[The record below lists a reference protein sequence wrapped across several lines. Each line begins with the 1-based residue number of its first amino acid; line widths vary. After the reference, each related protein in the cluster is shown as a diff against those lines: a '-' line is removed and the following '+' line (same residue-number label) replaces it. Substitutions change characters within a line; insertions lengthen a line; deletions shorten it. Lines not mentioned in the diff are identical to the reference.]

1 MNKAHHVC
9 EIRDAFY
16 PSQSL
21 FGLVFSSFIALHG
34 TTNYGFILRSL
45 VCWIFKIENY
55 NKNLTNET
63 HLKSGSLKFANHIL
77 RHCKTHQE

>member
-34 TTNYGFILRSL
+34 TTNYGFFSSL
-45 VCWIFKIENY
+45 CRNP
-55 NKNLTNET
+55 LTHVIGLLDFQNRKLQQKLDKRNAFEKWFT
-63 HLKSGSLKFANHIL
+63 EI
-77 RHCKTHQE
+77 C

>member
-34 TTNYGFILRSL
+34 TTNDGFFFLLYAGI
-45 VCWIFKIENY
+45 
-55 NKNLTNET
+55 
-63 HLKSGSLKFANHIL
+63 H
-77 RHCKTHQE
+77 